1 MMKESK
7 GIRKPFTLLMIVIL
21 LVALSACGK
30 DGYPGMPADATGFPC
45 GTYVDAQGD
54 TEYATIEYEG
64 RTYLLYGT
72 ANSNFHPSKDVDAC
86 IGYVI
91 EDSDDSTPQNDS
103 NTDARIYTL
112 TADPDHNYLL
122 QYAAGAFM
130 EQPSFLR
137 ALDTRQS
144 NITTP
149 DYMDSLEYDIWE

>member
-1 MMKESK
+1 MK
-7 GIRKPFTLLMIVIL
+7 KPYALLTIVIM

-30 DGYPGMPADATGFPC
+30 SHYPAMPANATAFSY

-72 ANSNFHPSKDVDAC
+72 ANSNFHPGKDVDAC

-91 EDSDDSTPQNDS
+91 EDSDDNAPQNND
-103 NTDARIYTL
+103 NTDTRIYTL
-112 TADPDHNYLL
+112 TDDTDHNYLV
-122 QYAAGAFM
+122 QYSVEAFM
-130 EQPSFLR
+130 EQPNFLR

-144 NITTP
+144 DITTP
-149 DYMDSLEYDIWE
+149 DYMDSLGYDVWE